1 MSIKKKKP
9 SALSF
14 SALIAMA
21 LLWLS
26 PFTWLVFTA
35 FDPAATGAF
44 ALPDSLSLINFA
56 RIFEV
61 DSLKW
66 IVNSLIIGAG
76 TATVVLVVTM
86 LAAYPFSRL
95 NFPGKDSILWGL
107 VLIRIIPASAFI
119 LPLYLLSVKLGLL
132 NHTGVILAGSLLNL
146 PFGLL
151 LMKNFYDSI
160 PRTYEEAACIDGAG
174 MWGTLIRIIFPACR
188 SGAAVVWFQTFMTG
202 WGTFMLPLIF
212 LRKPTQWPMAVGL
225 YSSFGLY
232 GDVNYGFLSAFSILY
247 ALPPIIIYL
256 RLRNNLS
263 SGLAGAGIKG

>member
-1 MSIKKKKP
+1 MSTRNNKP
-9 SALSF
+9 SPLSYTFLIVLAL
-14 SALIAMA
+14 A
-21 LLWLS
+21 WLS
-26 PFTWLVFTA
+26 PFTWLIFTA

-44 ALPDSLSLINFA
+44 VLPDSVSLVNFG

-61 DSLKW
+61 DSVKW
-66 IVNSLIIGAG
+66 IINSLIIGAG

-86 LAAYPFSRL
+86 MAAYPFSRL
-95 NFPGKDSILWGL
+95 RFPGKDTILWGL

-132 NHTGVILAGSLLNL
+132 NHFGVILAGALLNL

-160 PRTYEEAACIDGAG
+160 PRTYEEAAWIDGAG
-174 MWGTLIRIIFPACR
+174 IWGTLVKVIFPACR

-225 YSSFGLY
+225 YNSFGLY
-232 GDVNYGFLSAFSILY
+232 GEVNYGFLSAFSILY

-256 RLRNNLS
+256 RLRNNLT